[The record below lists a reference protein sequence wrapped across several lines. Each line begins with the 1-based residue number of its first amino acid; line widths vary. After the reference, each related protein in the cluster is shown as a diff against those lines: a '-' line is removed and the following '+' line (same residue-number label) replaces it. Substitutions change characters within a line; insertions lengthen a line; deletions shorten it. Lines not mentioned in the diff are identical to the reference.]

1 MGNFFSGVALVLL
14 FAALVAII
22 VRNVVIVPQAMQYV
36 VERLGSF
43 YAVWDTGLHIKIPFI
58 DRIANKVTMK
68 EQVID
73 FAPQSVI
80 TKDNVTM
87 QIDSVVYLTFSD
99 AKLLT
104 YGAERPI
111 SAVENLTAT
120 TLRNIVGSMD
130 LDSTLTGRD
139 EINSQMR
146 ETLDLATDPWGIK
159 IIRVEVKNIDPPK
172 DVKDAMEKQMRA
184 EREKREAILQSEGR
198 KESQIN
204 IAEGEKRAAVLA
216 AEAKAETIRMQAE
229 AEAAAIKTK
238 ADAEA
243 QAIRI
248 VQNAT
253 ADGLSA
259 INESL
264 GTTEAVIRYESLKT
278 LETMADGKATKII
291 IPSELQGLAGT
302 LTGLAEAVSTDEK
315 PQMGKALK
323 PASEE

>member
-1 MGNFFSGVALVLL
+1 MVGILLTILFIVLVAL
-14 FAALVAII
+14 I

-43 YAVWDTGLHIKIPFI
+43 YTVWDTGLHIKIPFI
-58 DRIANKVTMK
+58 DRIANRVTMK

-87 QIDSVVYLTFSD
+87 QIDSVVYLMFSD

-130 LDSTLTGRD
+130 LDATLTGRD
-139 EINSQMR
+139 EINAQMR

-159 IIRVEVKNIDPPK
+159 IIRVELKNIDPPK

-184 EREKREAILQSEGR
+184 EREKREAILQSEGK
-198 KESQIN
+198 KEAQIN
-204 IAEGEKRAAVLA
+204 IAEGEKKAAVLA

-229 AEAAAIKTK
+229 AEASAIKTK
-238 ADAEA
+238 AEA
-243 QAIRI
+243 QAEAIKA
-248 VQNAT
+248 VQSAT
-253 ADGLSA
+253 ADGLKS
-259 INESL
+259 INDSL
-264 GTTEAVIRYESLKT
+264 GTTEALIRYESLKT
-278 LETMADGKATKII
+278 LEAMADGKATKII

-302 LTGLAEAVSTDEK
+302 LAGLTEIVGHTENAEQTEDVE
-315 PQMGKALK
+315 
-323 PASEE
+323 

>member
-1 MGNFFSGVALVLL
+1 MGNFFSSVALVLL
-14 FAALVAII
+14 FAALVAVI

-43 YAVWDTGLHIKIPFI
+43 HAVWDTGLHIKIPFI

-184 EREKREAILQSEGR
+184 EREKREAILQSEGK
-198 KESQIN
+198 KEAQIN

-229 AEAAAIKTK
+229 AEATAIKTK

-248 VQNAT
+248 VQKAT
-253 ADGLSA
+253 AEGLGA
-259 INESL
+259 ISESL

-278 LETMADGKATKII
+278 LETMADGNATKII
-291 IPSELQGLAGT
+291 IPSELQGRAGT
-302 LTGLAEAVSTDEK
+302 LTGLTETVKTDI
-315 PQMGKALK
+315 
-323 PASEE
+323 